1 VSAALERSYRRA
13 LRWYPAKWRNRNEDV
28 VVGTLMD
35 VAEQD
40 GRTTPASGELAN
52 LRATG
57 FAARLGPLGRI
68 PAEVRERVAALTLG
82 LGAAIAIV
90 ALIANIWQLKAEPMA
105 ALPYLTVG
113 PFVGFSFIF
122 YAVWV
127 VALGAALLGAR
138 RVATVLVLA
147 AIPISIAIK
156 LADVRIERPPTTTTI
171 ILMASLSILAIIAN
185 PVGSRRGRIRV
196 ATSTVAWAAGIA
208 GTIEYQK
215 VTQGG
220 AAGSTD
226 WFIGPLSQW
235 MQLAIPLVIILA
247 IVLWRVSRTPWA
259 PAILIAEI
267 PIAAFSLLGWQNLT
281 TIATTT
287 VASILVAV
295 ALAPVILRAFGF
307 RLTITRH

>member
-1 VSAALERSYRRA
+1 
-13 LRWYPAKWRNRNEDV
+13 
-28 VVGTLMD
+28 MD

-40 GRTTPASGELAN
+40 DRTTPASGELAN

-90 ALIANIWQLKAEPMA
+90 ALIANMWQLKEAPSA
-105 ALPYLTVG
+105 ALPYLTVVG

-156 LADVRIERPPTTTTI
+156 LADVRIEHPPTTTTI

-185 PVGSRRGRIRV
+185 PVGSGRGRIRV
-196 ATSTVAWAAGIA
+196 ATSTVGWAAGIA

-235 MQLAIPLVIILA
+235 MGFAIPFVVILA

-267 PIAAFSLLGWQNLT
+267 PIAGFSLLGWQNLT

-287 VASILVAV
+287 VALILIAV
-295 ALAPVILRAFGF
+295 ALAPVILRGFGF